1 MSDKRNFDFIPD
13 KKLIS
18 DEYYINKLS
27 LALQNSYGIS
37 EHLKIFSKTLSNI
50 YDWYVNSFWKEYDIF
65 NYNDKVND
73 TEWSMSTEDDFLDQI
88 ASIYNISRNVTLYGL
103 NEDKSGLSDQLVSI
117 TLNNKELYI
126 YILASILK
134 NNFDGTQECINEF
147 TQRFPAYKELNIQYF
162 FDENYHAYLY
172 ITSVIDS
179 DREEHLLILFFNLK
193 LTIKPLGL
201 TVSLMNNYIPG
212 GNLYDE
218 AKYDLNYYE

>member
-1 MSDKRNFDFIPD
+1 MSDERNFDFIPD

-134 NNFDGTQECINEF
+134 NNINRCSSLSSI
-147 TQRFPAYKELNIQYF
+147 TLVIYKL
-162 FDENYHAYLY
+162 A
-172 ITSVIDS
+172 
-179 DREEHLLILFFNLK
+179 
-193 LTIKPLGL
+193 G
-201 TVSLMNNYIPG
+201 
-212 GNLYDE
+212 
-218 AKYDLNYYE
+218 